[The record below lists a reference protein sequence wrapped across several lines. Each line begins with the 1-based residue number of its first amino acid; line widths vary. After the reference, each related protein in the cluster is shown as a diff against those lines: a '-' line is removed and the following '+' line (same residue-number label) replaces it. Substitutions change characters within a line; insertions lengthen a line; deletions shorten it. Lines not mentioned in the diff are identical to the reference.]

1 MAANI
6 LTIGSKFNPLS
17 FDEMAKPLIMYKQE
31 ADKLEEEMNKYEEQG
46 DVIGSLIN
54 PTSDIEANKLYTT
67 FKNNAI
73 SATNDFYNNGLNSNT
88 RKNLLNL
95 KRNYAENMTKIQA
108 AYAAREAER
117 KLQTEMRAKDPTMMF
132 SRNANYESLDSYLT
146 GKQPTSIPVSGD
158 YLYQQGLRAGAA
170 ASSRQDISVEAKKEL
185 GNTYWRLKTEQ
196 GFTDTEALDYM
207 EKHPMFGT
215 IISTIKAGSNIDK
228 LSPADQEIASKS
240 IINGFLT
247 GMTDKQDIDF
257 KPVVNVKVNTGTT
270 GTTRSGDSTANFNRF
285 ERVSL
290 PLNANNASTRELKG
304 KISDAEFA
312 QTLEDVNGII
322 ESPETILQKKE
333 NAKEIENLRKIE
345 EEWGGIPTLA
355 STDSRW
361 SRGGNPAKLLDSNG
375 NEIPLEDIMG
385 EKFTELSDYGKKVMI
400 GNKTKELLKA
410 AQEYDRLN
418 KKIKTFTKE
427 SKRIEELQDKYGN
440 LIPND
445 PIESIK
451 TGTQIA
457 QNQSIQDND
466 VITFNTTS
474 ESERNNILSNIT
486 NKLRLLTDNDISIDK
501 ATGGIFKY
509 NSKNEEYEPI
519 TEDDYNTYLADKD
532 GNIDLSNFTLGFNFK
547 ALRNGNGIILT
558 KNDGKEKVSFTWKGT
573 NESNFS
579 RELEI
584 SDKFTRSF
592 DNDTKPININDLNNE
607 DLVSVLYSG
616 IPESI
621 KSTGKSLGN
630 GLYGYTFRTNDNDII
645 KVVYKPSNNEIV
657 QISSMYEE
665 ANGNPYSSTL
675 RTSTLMMS
683 ALNLLESVTGSISKQ
698 K

>member
-1 MAANI
+1 MAANV

-54 PTSDIEANKLYTT
+54 PISDIEANKLYTT

-108 AYAAREAER
+108 AYSAREAER
-117 KLQTEMRAKDPTMMF
+117 KLQTEMRAKDPTVMF

-170 ASSRQDISVEAKKEL
+170 ASSRQDISVEAKKAL
-185 GNTYWRLKTEQ
+185 GNTYWQLKTEQ
-196 GFTDTEALDYM
+196 KFTDTEALNYM
-207 EKHPMFGT
+207 EKDPMFGT

-247 GMTDKQDIDF
+247 GMTGKQDIDF

-270 GTTRSGDSTANFNRF
+270 GKTGSGDFNRF

-290 PLNANNASTRELKG
+290 PSDVNDASTRELKG
-304 KISDAEFA
+304 KISDVEFA

-333 NAKEIENLRKIE
+333 NAEEIEKLRKIE

-355 STDSRW
+355 SNYTKWKRSDSKT
-361 SRGGNPAKLLDSNG
+361 KLLNSNG
-375 NEIPLEDIMG
+375 NEISLEDIIG

-427 SKRIEELQDKYGN
+427 SKRIEELQDKYGA
-440 LIPND
+440 LIPDD

-451 TGTQIA
+451 IGTQIA
-457 QNQSIQDND
+457 QNQSILDND

-474 ESERNNILSNIT
+474 ESERNNILSNLT
-486 NKLRLLTDNDISIDK
+486 NKLRLLTDNDVSIDK

-509 NSKNEEYEPI
+509 NSKNGKYEPI

-558 KNDGKEKVSFTWKGT
+558 KNDGKENVSFTWKGT

-592 DNDTKPININDLNNE
+592 DNDTKPININDLSNE
-607 DLVSVLYSG
+607 DLVSVLRSG

-630 GLYGYTFRTNDNDII
+630 GLYGYTLRTNDNDII

-665 ANGNPYSSTL
+665 AKGQPYSSTL

>member
-1 MAANI
+1 MAANV

-17 FDEMAKPLIMYKQE
+17 FDEIAKPLIMYKQE

-46 DVIGSLIN
+46 DAIGSLIN

-108 AYAAREAER
+108 AYSAREAER
-117 KLQTEMRAKDPTMMF
+117 KLQTEMRAKDPTIMF

-257 KPVVNVKVNTGTT
+257 KPVINVKVNTGTT
-270 GTTRSGDSTANFNRF
+270 GSGNPTTNFNRF

-290 PLNANNASTRELKG
+290 PLNANNASTRELKE
-304 KISDAEFA
+304 KISDVEFA

-427 SKRIEELQDKYGN
+427 SKRIEGLQDKYGN
-440 LIPND
+440 LIPD
-445 PIESIK
+445 DSIESIK
-451 TGTQIA
+451 IGTQIA

-486 NKLRLLTDNDISIDK
+486 NKLRLLTNNDISIDK

-558 KNDGKEKVSFTWKGT
+558 KNDGKENVSFTWKGT

-630 GLYGYTFRTNDNDII
+630 GLYGYTLRTNDNDII

>member
-1 MAANI
+1 MAANV

-31 ADKLEEEMNKYEEQG
+31 ADKLEEEINKYEEQG

-108 AYAAREAER
+108 AYSAREAER
-117 KLQTEMRAKDPTMMF
+117 KLQTEMRAKDPTVMF

-158 YLYQQGLRAGAA
+158 YLYQQGLRAGAST
-170 ASSRQDISVEAKKEL
+170 SSRQDISVEAKKAL
-185 GNTYWRLKTEQ
+185 GNTYWQLKTDQ
-196 GFTDTEALDYM
+196 GFTDTEALNYM
-207 EKHPMFGT
+207 EKDPMFGT

-247 GMTDKQDIDF
+247 GMTNKQDIDF
-257 KPVVNVKVNTGTT
+257 KPVINVKVNTGTT
-270 GTTRSGDSTANFNRF
+270 GSGDFTTNFNRF

-290 PLNANNASTRELKG
+290 PSDVNDASTRELKG
-304 KISDAEFA
+304 KISDVEFA

-322 ESPETILQKKE
+322 ESPETQVQKGENVEILKQLQ
-333 NAKEIENLRKIE
+333 EIEN
-345 EEWGGIPTLA
+345 EWGGIPTLTSSDGMA
-355 STDSRW
+355 PSS
-361 SRGGNPAKLLDSNG
+361 AKLIDREG
-375 NEIPLEDIMG
+375 NEIPLESLLD
-385 EKFTELSDYGKKVMI
+385 ESQKNLSDSQKKKLI
-400 GNKTKELLKA
+400 RSKTRELVA
-410 AQEYDRLN
+410 AAHKYNRLSP
-418 KKIKTFTKE
+418 KIKAFSRE
-427 SKRIEELQDKYGN
+427 SQRITDLQDKYGT
-440 LIPND
+440 LIPDD
-445 PIESIK
+445 PIEGIK
-451 TGTQIA
+451 IGTQIA
-457 QNQSIQDND
+457 QNQSILDND

-474 ESERNNILSNIT
+474 ESERNNILSNLT
-486 NKLRLLTDNDISIDK
+486 NKLRLLTDNDVSIDK

-509 NSKNEEYEPI
+509 NNKNGKYEPI
-519 TEDDYNTYLADKD
+519 TEDDYSTYLADKD

-547 ALRNGNGIILT
+547 ALRNGNGITLT
-558 KNDGKEKVSFTWKGT
+558 KNDGIENVSFTWKGT

-592 DNDTKPININDLNNE
+592 DNDTKPININDLSNE
-607 DLVSVLYSG
+607 DLVSVLRSG

-630 GLYGYTFRTNDNDII
+630 GLYGYTLRTNDNDII
-645 KVVYKPSNNEIV
+645 KVVYKPSTNKIV
-657 QISSMYEE
+657 QMSSMYDE
-665 ANGNPYSSTL
+665 ASGQAHSSTL
-675 RTSTLMMS
+675 RSSTLMMS